1 VLYERNGKE
10 LTTQVTLKDKMG
22 RTSIVKREID
32 KRESIL
38 GAELEPVGTEDKR
51 KLSIENG
58 VKITKLASGKIKDA
72 GISEGFIITHVDKK
86 AVKSAADVTKA
97 IKNVKGPF
105 LIEGLY
111 PDGTKAYRAVEQ

>member
-1 VLYERNGKE
+1 
-10 LTTQVTLKDKMG
+10 MG
-22 RTSIVKREID
+22 RTTVVKREIE

-38 GAELEPVGTEDKR
+38 GAELQPVGSDEKS
-51 KLSIENG
+51 KLKIDNG
-58 VKITKLASGKIKDA
+58 VKIAKLGSGKIKDA

-97 IKNVKGPF
+97 IKNIKGPF
-105 LIEGLY
+105 LIEGIY

>member
-1 VLYERNGKE
+1 MN
-10 LTTQVTLKDKMG
+10 THVTLKDSMG
-22 RTSIVKREID
+22 RTSVVKREIE

-38 GAELEPVGTEDKR
+38 GAELQPVAAEDKR
-51 KLSIENG
+51 KLNIENG
-58 VKITKLASGKIKDA
+58 VKITKLGSGKIKDA

-97 IKNVKGPF
+97 IRNVKGPF

-111 PDGTKAYRAVEQ
+111 PDGTRAYRAVEQ